1 LKEIP
6 KLTVASVK
14 NLLFLSKA
22 SAKMEKPR
30 KQIAGIENS
39 FVAADN
45 IEYAVQNTIPL
56 CLFGF
61 LY

>member
-1 LKEIP
+1 MQSTKYEGNQMMYFTFTFEIDG
-6 KLTVASVK
+6 K
-14 NLLFLSKA
+14 NKSK
-22 SAKMEKPR
+22 

-45 IEYAVQNTIPL
+45 IEYPFQETIPIWV
-56 CLFGF
+56 FGF